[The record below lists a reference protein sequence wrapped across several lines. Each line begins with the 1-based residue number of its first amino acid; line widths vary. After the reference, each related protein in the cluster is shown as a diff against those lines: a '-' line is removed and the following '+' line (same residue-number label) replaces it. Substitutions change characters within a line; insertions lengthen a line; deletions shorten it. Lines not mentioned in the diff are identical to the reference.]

1 MTLLTTTAALIQK
14 LVAGGLAA
22 LLAVAPG
29 LPAQPVHD
37 DIRAQQW
44 HLDFLNIDQV
54 HQISTGKGVI
64 VGVIDS
70 GVDGGHPDLTGRLL
84 PGVDLTFLH
93 RPDALED
100 LDGHGTAMAGLIAA
114 NGQALGIAPDATILP
129 VRRTPAG
136 AGDPRTAA
144 DGIYW
149 AVDNGA
155 TVLCLAFA
163 NPEPDVFLERAIR
176 YALAHDVVVVAGV
189 GNTPDSEGLVY
200 PAAYDGVVG
209 AAAVDRNGNHAD
221 FSIVSSAADLAAP
234 AVDIMSLEARNID
247 PTGYSRGGGTSD
259 ATAIIAGVAAL
270 IRAKYPELSAEDV
283 IHRMITTADDR
294 GTPGRDNEYGHG
306 IINPLAAL
314 TADVPLINPPPTYTW
329 TYSATPPPQPANP
342 RPIILAV
349 LSALFVVLL
358 TSALIVT
365 FRRRPAAG
373 GSWVDLMSDYTT
385 DDDGPATEDRR

>member
-1 MTLLTTTAALIQK
+1 MTLLTTPAALIQK
-14 LVAGGLAA
+14 LTAGA
-22 LLAVAPG
+22 LAVLTTIIAG
-29 LPAQPVHD
+29 LPAEPVQN
-37 DIRAQQW
+37 IRAQQW
-44 HLDFLNIDQV
+44 HLDFLNIEQV

-129 VRRTPAG
+129 VRRTPG
-136 AGDPRTAA
+136 GTGDPRTAA

-163 NPEPDVFLERAIR
+163 NPEPDIILEQAIR

-189 GNTPDSEGLVY
+189 GNAPYDQGLIY
-200 PAAYDGVVG
+200 PAAYDGVIG
-209 AAAVDRNGNHAD
+209 AAGVDRNGNHAG
-221 FSIVSSAADLAAP
+221 FSIVSPAADLAAP

-247 PTGYSRGGGTSD
+247 PTGYSQGSGTSIS
-259 ATAIIAGVAAL
+259 TAIIAGVAAL

-283 IHRMITTADDR
+283 INRMIVTADDR
-294 GTPGRDNEYGHG
+294 GAPGRDNEYGHG

-314 TADVPLINPPPTYTW
+314 TADIPPLNPPTTNTP
-329 TYSATPPPQPANP
+329 TYSASPPPASSNP
-342 RPIILAV
+342 RPIILTTLSVLFIALLAGAV
-349 LSALFVVLL
+349 FMTL
-358 TSALIVT
+358 
-365 FRRRPAAG
+365 RRR
-373 GSWVDLMSDYTT
+373 T
-385 DDDGPATEDRR
+385 

>member
-1 MTLLTTTAALIQK
+1 MTLLTTPTTLMQK
-14 LVAGGLAA
+14 LAAGTVAA
-22 LLAVAPG
+22 LLTVTPG

-54 HQISTGKGVI
+54 HQVSTGQGVI
-64 VGVIDS
+64 VGVIDT
-70 GVDGGHPDLTGRLL
+70 GVDGGHPDLAGRLL
-84 PGVDLTFLH
+84 PGIDLSFFQ

-114 NGQALGIAPDATILP
+114 NGQAVGIAPDATILP
-129 VRRTPAG
+129 VRHTAAG
-136 AGDPRTAA
+136 AVGDARRQAQ
-144 DGIYW
+144 GIEW

-163 NPEPDVFLERAIR
+163 HPRPNPVLEQAIR

-200 PAAYDGVVG
+200 PAAYDGVIG

-247 PTGYSRGGGTSD
+247 PTGYTRGGGTSD

-283 IHRMITTADDR
+283 IHRMIATADDR

-314 TADVPLINPPPTYTW
+314 TADIPPLNPPTTNTPTYN
-329 TYSATPPPQPANP
+329 ATPPPASTNP
-342 RPIILAV
+342 RPLILATLGV
-349 LSALFVVLL
+349 LFIALLAGAVFMTL
-358 TSALIVT
+358 
-365 FRRRPAAG
+365 RRRP
-373 GSWVDLMSDYTT
+373 TN
-385 DDDGPATEDRR
+385 R

>member
-1 MTLLTTTAALIQK
+1 MTALGYK
-14 LVAGGLAA
+14 LAA
-22 LLAVAPG
+22 GALAAVLTIAPG
-29 LPAQPVHD
+29 LPAQPVQD

-64 VGVIDS
+64 VGVIDT

-84 PGVDLTFLH
+84 PGLDLSFRQ

-129 VRRTPAG
+129 IRHTAAG
-136 AGDPRTAA
+136 AVGDARRQAQ
-144 DGIYW
+144 GIEW

-163 NPEPDVFLERAIR
+163 GPEPDILLEQAIR

-189 GNTPDSEGLVY
+189 GNTPKDEGLVY
-200 PAAYDGVVG
+200 PAAYEGVVG
-209 AAAVDRNGNHAD
+209 AAGVDRDGNHAPI
-221 FSIVSSAADLAAP
+221 SVISPAADLAAP
-234 AVDIMSLEARNID
+234 AVDIMTPQTRTVFPSGYAR
-247 PTGYSRGGGTSD
+247 TRGTSD

-283 IHRMITTADDR
+283 INRMIATADDR
-294 GTPGRDNEYGHG
+294 GAPGRDNEYGHG
-306 IINPLAAL
+306 IVNPLAAL
-314 TADVPLINPPPTYTW
+314 TADIPPLNPPTTNTPTYN
-329 TYSATPPPQPANP
+329 ATPPPQPTNP
-342 RPIILAV
+342 RPLILAT
-349 LSALFVVLL
+349 LSLL
-358 TSALIVT
+358 LVT
-365 FRRRPAAG
+365 LLAGAVILTLRRR
-373 GSWVDLMSDYTT
+373 T
-385 DDDGPATEDRR
+385 

>member
-1 MTLLTTTAALIQK
+1 MAGAL
-14 LVAGGLAA
+14 AG
-22 LLAVAPG
+22 LLAITTG
-29 LPAQPVHD
+29 LPAQPAQD

-64 VGVIDS
+64 VGVIDT
-70 GVDGGHPDLTGRLL
+70 GVDGGHPDLADRLL
-84 PGVDLTFLH
+84 PGLDLSFFQ

-129 VRRTPAG
+129 VRTTTDAELGDVRT
-136 AGDPRTAA
+136 DA

-155 TVLCLAFA
+155 AVICLAVA
-163 NPEPDVFLERAIR
+163 HPRPNPVLEQAIK

-200 PAAYDGVVG
+200 PAAYNGVIG
-209 AAAVDRNGNHAD
+209 AAGVDRDGNHAD

-234 AVDIMSLEARNID
+234 AVQIMTPRPRNVTA
-247 PTGYSRGGGTSD
+247 TGYGLGSGTSD
-259 ATAIIAGVAAL
+259 ATAIIAGIAAL

-283 IHRMITTADDR
+283 IHRMIATADDR
-294 GTPGRDNEYGHG
+294 GAPGRDNEYGHG

-314 TADVPLINPPPTYTW
+314 TADIPPLNPPTTNTPTYN
-329 TYSATPPPQPANP
+329 ATPPASANP
-342 RPIILAV
+342 RPLILATLGV
-349 LSALFVVLL
+349 LFIALLAGAVIL
-358 TSALIVT
+358 TL
-365 FRRRPAAG
+365 RRR
-373 GSWVDLMSDYTT
+373 T
-385 DDDGPATEDRR
+385 